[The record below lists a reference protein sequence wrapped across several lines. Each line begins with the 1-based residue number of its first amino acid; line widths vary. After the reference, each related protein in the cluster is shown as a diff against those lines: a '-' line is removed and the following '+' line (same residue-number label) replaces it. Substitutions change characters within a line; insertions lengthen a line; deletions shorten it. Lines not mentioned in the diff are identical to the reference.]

1 VPRILFF
8 IFIGFLV
15 WFVVRWIGSSR
26 KRDDRPDV
34 RDDEVRDAPPTPRGI
49 DAMQQCA
56 WCGAHVPST
65 EAVTLP
71 DGRIYCGEPHRA
83 AALEAAL
90 KTEKTS

>member
-1 VPRILFF
+1 MPRILFF

-26 KRDDRPDV
+26 KRDDRPIAREGDT
-34 RDDEVRDAPPTPRGI
+34 RESAQEPRGI

-65 EAVTLP
+65 EALTLP

-83 AALEAAL
+83 AALQAAL